1 MIRDIISN
9 DSLTILLFGSIFFMI
24 ILKKIDPITFSQ
36 NLSFR
41 KKELVN
47 KISTKLWGIK
57 FLEILYNLLFISNI
71 SILLAFFKDQ
81 NFNLIIYYELFKY
94 IFIFFTSKVLFDVI
108 IGKVFSINR
117 IMKIYVWQKLVY
129 CNSLGIVLLLFNF
142 LIAYTIF
149 DKQYMVSFF
158 IALSILYLIFAYF
171 SIFFSMKKVIFKNW
185 FYFILYLCTLEII
198 PYYYLISNVL

>member
-9 DSLTILLFGSIFFMI
+9 DSLTVLLFGSIFFMI
-24 ILKKIDPITFSQ
+24 ILKKIDPIIFSQ

-94 IFIFFTSKVLFDVI
+94 FFIFFTSKVLLDVI
-108 IGKVFSINR
+108 IGKVFSISR
-117 IMKIYVWQKLVY
+117 IMKSYVWQKLVY

-149 DKQYMVSFF
+149 EKQYMVSFF

-171 SIFFSMKKVIFKNW
+171 TIFFSMKKVIFKNW

-198 PYYYLISNVL
+198 PYYYLVSNVL

>member
-9 DSLTILLFGSIFFMI
+9 DSLTILLFGSIFFII
-24 ILKKIDPITFSQ
+24 ILKKIDPVIFSQ

-47 KISTKLWGIK
+47 KISTNLWGIK

-81 NFNLIIYYELFKY
+81 NFDLIIYYELFKY
-94 IFIFFTSKVLFDVI
+94 VFIFFTSKVLFDII

-117 IMKIYVWQKLVY
+117 IMKSYVWQKLVY
-129 CNSLGIVLLLFNF
+129 CNSLGIILLLFNF
-142 LIAYTIF
+142 FIAYTIY

-158 IALSILYLIFAYF
+158 IALSVLYLIFAYF
-171 SIFFSMKKVIFKNW
+171 SIFFSMKKVIYKNW

>member
-9 DSLTILLFGSIFFMI
+9 DSLTVLLFGSVFFMI
-24 ILKKIDPITFSQ
+24 ILKKTDPIIFSQ

-47 KISTKLWGIK
+47 KITTNHWGVK
-57 FLEILYNLLFISNI
+57 FLEILYNVLFISNL

-81 NFNLIIYYELFKY
+81 NFDFILYCKLFKY
-94 IFIFFTSKVLFDVI
+94 IFIFFTSKILFDLI
-108 IGKVFSINR
+108 IGKLFSINS
-117 IMKIYVWQKLVY
+117 IMKSYVWQKLVY

-142 LIAYTIF
+142 FVAYTIF
-149 DKQYMVSFF
+149 DKQYLASIF
-158 IALSILYLIFAYF
+158 IYLSILYLIFAYF
-171 SIFFSMKKVIFKNW
+171 SIFFSMKKSIIKNW

>member
-9 DSLTILLFGSIFFMI
+9 DSLTVLLFGSVFFMI
-24 ILKKIDPITFSQ
+24 ILKKIDPIIFNQ

-47 KISTKLWGIK
+47 KISTNLWGVK
-57 FLEILYNLLFISNI
+57 FLEILYNVLFISNL
-71 SILLAFFKDQ
+71 SILLAFFKDR
-81 NFNLIIYYELFKY
+81 NFDFILYCKLFKY
-94 IFIFFTSKVLFDVI
+94 IFIFFTSKILFDLI
-108 IGKVFSINR
+108 IGKLFSINS
-117 IMKIYVWQKLVY
+117 IMKSYVWQKLFY

-142 LIAYTIF
+142 FVAYTIF
-149 DKQYMVSFF
+149 DKQYMASIF
-158 IALSILYLIFAYF
+158 IYLSILYLIFTYF
-171 SIFFSMKKVIFKNW
+171 SIFFSMKKVIIKNW

>member
-1 MIRDIISN
+1 MIRDVISN
-9 DSLTILLFGSIFFMI
+9 DSLTILLFGSIFFII
-24 ILKKIDPITFSQ
+24 ILKKIDPIIFSQ

-47 KISTKLWGIK
+47 KISTNLWGIK

-81 NFNLIIYYELFKY
+81 NFELIIYYELFKY
-94 IFIFFTSKVLFDVI
+94 VFIFFASKVLFDII

-117 IMKIYVWQKLVY
+117 IMKNYVWQKLVY
-129 CNSLGIVLLLFNF
+129 CNSLGIILLLFNF
-142 LIAYTIF
+142 FIAYTIF

-158 IALSILYLIFAYF
+158 IALSVLYLIFAYF
-171 SIFFSMKKVIFKNW
+171 SIFFSMKKVIYKNW

>member
-9 DSLTILLFGSIFFMI
+9 DSLTVLLFGSVFFMI
-24 ILKKIDPITFSQ
+24 ILKKIDPIIFSQ

-47 KISTKLWGIK
+47 KISTDLWEVK
-57 FLEILYNLLFISNI
+57 FLEILYNVLFISNL

-81 NFNLIIYYELFKY
+81 NFDFILYYKLFKY
-94 IFIFFTSKVLFDVI
+94 IFIFFSLKILSDLI
-108 IGKVFSINR
+108 IGKLFSINS
-117 IMKIYVWQKLVY
+117 IMKSYVWQKLFY

-142 LIAYTIF
+142 FVAYTIF
-149 DKQYMVSFF
+149 DKQYMASIF
-158 IALSILYLIFAYF
+158 IYLSILYLIFTYF
-171 SIFFSMKKVIFKNW
+171 SIFFSMKKVIIKNW

>member
-1 MIRDIISN
+1 MIRDVISN
-9 DSLTILLFGSIFFMI
+9 DSLTILLFGSIFFII
-24 ILKKIDPITFSQ
+24 ILKKIDPIIFSQ

-47 KISTKLWGIK
+47 KISTNLWGIK

-81 NFNLIIYYELFKY
+81 NFELIIYYELFKY
-94 IFIFFTSKVLFDVI
+94 VFIFFASKVLFDII

-117 IMKIYVWQKLVY
+117 IMKNYVWQKLVY
-129 CNSLGIVLLLFNF
+129 CNSLGIILLLFNF
-142 LIAYTIF
+142 FIAYTIF
-149 DKQYMVSFF
+149 DKQFMVSFF
-158 IALSILYLIFAYF
+158 IALSLLYLIFAYF
-171 SIFFSMKKVIFKNW
+171 SIFFSMKKVIYKNW

>member
-9 DSLTILLFGSIFFMI
+9 DSLTVLLFGSIFFMI
-24 ILKKIDPITFSQ
+24 ILKKIDPVIFSQ

-81 NFNLIIYYELFKY
+81 NFNLIIYYELLKY
-94 IFIFFTSKVLFDVI
+94 VLIFFTSKVLFDVI

>member
-71 SILLAFFKDQ
+71 SILLAFLKDQ

-94 IFIFFTSKVLFDVI
+94 VFIFFTSKVLFDVI

>member
-9 DSLTILLFGSIFFMI
+9 DSLTVLLFASVFFMI
-24 ILKKIDPITFSQ
+24 ILKKIDPIIFSQ

-47 KISTKLWGIK
+47 KISTNLWGVK
-57 FLEILYNLLFISNI
+57 FLEILYNVLFISNL

-81 NFNLIIYYELFKY
+81 NFDFILYCKLFKY
-94 IFIFFTSKVLFDVI
+94 IFIFFTSKILFDLI
-108 IGKVFSINR
+108 IGKLFSINS
-117 IMKIYVWQKLVY
+117 IMKSYVWQKLVY

-142 LIAYTIF
+142 FVAYTIF
-149 DKQYMVSFF
+149 DKQYMASIF
-158 IALSILYLIFAYF
+158 IYLSILYLIFAYF
-171 SIFFSMKKVIFKNW
+171 SIFFSMKKVIIKNW